1 MNKLSKEKS
10 TLILHM
16 ICEGV
21 ELQAISRLADCS
33 INTVLAL
40 LRDAGQACLDH
51 QETTIRHLP
60 CTNVQC
66 DEIWSYVYAKNKN
79 AKTAKGPRNQYGPID
94 GIRERAGD
102 AWTWVAMCADTR
114 LIASW
119 KVGSREIETGSA
131 FLKDLE
137 GRLDNRIQLST
148 DAHLSY
154 PEAVKAAF
162 GDAVD
167 YGQLYKDYNALERYK
182 KKKMQKSKKTQS
194 FSPGGFLQRL
204 VVSGSPEFDA
214 ISTSLI
220 ERQNGTMRKFISR
233 FVRRT
238 YAFSKKYENHVYA
251 VALYT
256 TYYNFVRIHRTLRVT
271 PAMEAG
277 VTDTLWSMDDVVRL
291 VH

>member
-1 MNKLSKEKS
+1 MNKLSKEKR

-16 ICEGV
+16 LCECV
-21 ELQAISRLADCS
+21 EVQAISRLADCS

-40 LRDAGQACLDH
+40 LRDAGHACLEYQDK
-51 QETTIRHLP
+51 TLRHLS
-60 CTNVQC
+60 CTDIQC
-66 DEIWSYVYAKNKN
+66 DEIWSYVYAKQKRV
-79 AKTAKGPRNQYGPID
+79 KTAKGPRNQHGPID
-94 GIRERAGD
+94 GVIERAGD

-148 DAHLSY
+148 DAHLAY
-154 PEAVKAAF
+154 PEAVHAAF
-162 GDAVD
+162 GDDID
-167 YGQLYKDYNALERYK
+167 YGQLLKDYNELDRQK
-182 KKKMQKSKKTQS
+182 KRKAKKSKKSQVPT
-194 FSPGGFLQRL
+194 PGGFLKKF
-204 VVSGSPEFDA
+204 VVTGNPDYDG

-238 YAFSKKYENHVYA
+238 YAFSKKYENHVAA

-256 TYYNFVRIHRTLRVT
+256 TYYNFVKIHRTLRVT

-277 VTDTLWSMDDVVRL
+277 VTDRLWSMDDVEQL